1 MPSLPKHPNLEHL
14 RKQAKARLAEL
25 QQRDPQARLA
35 DAQLA
40 VAREYGF
47 PSWPKLKASVMSER
61 SPSPFRG
68 EWVANLAKSQRHAS
82 NAFQA
87 ARISIAVD
95 DDVLVVMHS
104 FVDDSGREHR
114 DEQVVHADGLSH
126 ELNNGYAMTA
136 TWVGS
141 HVLET
146 VATRHGVE
154 VGSGRY
160 EVTSD
165 GRTLTI
171 SNAEQSIVLDRK
183 AD

>member
-14 RKQAKARLAEL
+14 RKQAKARLSDL
-25 QQRDPQARLA
+25 RQRDPRAQLA

-47 PSWPKLKASVMSER
+47 PSWTKLKASVASEWNT
-61 SPSPFRG
+61 SPFRG
-68 EWVANLAKSQRHAS
+68 EWLANLAKSQRHAN

-95 DDVLVVMHS
+95 DDVLAVKHS

-114 DEQVVHADGLSH
+114 DEQIVHADGISH

-136 TWVGS
+136 TWRGS

-146 VATRHGVE
+146 VATRNGVE
-154 VGSGRY
+154 VGRGRY

-171 SNAEQSIVLDRK
+171 SNAEQCIVLDRK
-183 AD
+183 ED